1 MPWYSNLYHTLAAL
15 FTFKDIAEIL
25 LISSALYYFSLWLKQ
40 DRQKNLLF
48 SFYGYCAAVFGC
60 YALGLQTLT
69 LLLFVTCPIALML
82 FIVFH
87 QELLQKN
94 FIALATINIAAQEQ
108 ESDWL
113 AIVIRACLVA
123 INHNKTVYGVIEHR
137 DSLASMLTTDMPLY
151 TDIQQNV
158 LTMALE
164 SSAYDQE
171 KMLWINAQ
179 GKLLGINTHW
189 NVSATDIVTS
199 NNAAMLALW
208 QQEALFFT
216 HKTDAIVFFIA
227 PSTRTFTLVAQGK
240 IVEHVNANHALTTI
254 KKYLT
259 TPHNSEGITN
269 EIRSK
274 KQSQEQRNA

>member
-1 MPWYSNLYHTLAAL
+1 MPWYSNLYHIFSAL
-15 FTFKDIAEIL
+15 FTLKDCVEIG
-25 LISSALYYFSLWLKQ
+25 LISVAIYYFSLWLKQ
-40 DRQKNLLF
+40 DRQKDLLF

-82 FIVFH
+82 FILFH
-87 QELLQKN
+87 QELLQRN
-94 FIALATINIAAQEQ
+94 FIALATINVAPQEQ

-137 DSLASMLTTDMPLY
+137 DSLATMLTTDMPLY
-151 TDIQQNV
+151 TDIQHNV

-171 KMLWINAQ
+171 KMLWLNAQ
-179 GKLLGINTHW
+179 GKLFGINTHW
-189 NVSATDIVTS
+189 NVNATDIVTT
-199 NNAAMLALW
+199 NGATMLTLW

-216 HKTDAIVFFIA
+216 HKTDAIVFYIS
-227 PSTRTFTLVAQGK
+227 PSSRTFTLVAQGK
-240 IVEHVNANHALTTI
+240 IVEHVNASHALTTI
-254 KKYLT
+254 KKYLN
-259 TPHNSEGITN
+259 TPHNNEGITN